1 MRIYGVSLGEGNM
14 KVGDVFTFSLPSKTT
29 CPGASP
35 WCLKHCYAYRYEQF
49 RPGCQKAYGENLA
62 LTQNPQ
68 EFVRTM
74 VGVLPRIMS
83 AFRIHVSGDFYSTSY
98 VEAWTEICRAFPQ
111 TLFWGYTRSWAIP
124 ELQDALQGLRALPN
138 VQFFASI
145 DPDMPLPPREWR
157 RAFVLDD
164 PRAMGM
170 LCAFQTEEQKQCLV
184 CGYCLRRRHGDVIFK
199 VH

>member
-35 WCLKHCYAYRYEQF
+35 WCLKHCYAHRYEQF

-62 LTQNPQ
+62 LTQDPQ

-74 VGVLPRIMS
+74 IGVLPRIMN
-83 AFRIHVSGDFYSTSY
+83 AFRIHVSGDFYAAPY
-98 VEAWTEICRAFPQ
+98 AEAWTEICRAFPQ
-111 TLFWGYTRSWAIP
+111 TLFWGYTRSWRVP
-124 ELQDALQGLRALPN
+124 EIQPALEGLRALSN
-138 VQFFASI
+138 VQIFASV
-145 DPDMPLPPREWR
+145 DADMPLPPRDWR

-170 LCAFQTEEQKQCLV
+170 LCAFQTEEQRQCLV
-184 CGYCLRRRHGDVIFK
+184 CGYCLRRKHGDVIFR

>member
-62 LTQNPQ
+62 LTRDPK

-74 VGVLPRIMS
+74 TGVLPRIMP
-83 AFRIHVSGDFYSTSY
+83 AFRIHVSGDFDRPEY
-98 VEAWTEICRAFPQ
+98 VAAWVRICGAFPD
-111 TLFWGYTRSWAIP
+111 TSFWAYTRSWSAERLRP
-124 ELQDALQGLRALPN
+124 SLEELRGLRN
-138 VQFFASI
+138 VQVFAST
-145 DPDMPLPPREWR
+145 DPTMPLPPPGWR
-157 RAFVLDD
+157 RAFIESD

-170 LCAFQTEEQKQCLV
+170 LCAFQTEEQRQCLV
-184 CGYCLRRRHGDVIFK
+184 CGYCLRRKHGDVIFK